1 MRNIPR
7 TKELERCVHVLE
19 QRLRLPRGTNRPDC
33 RRADEGMDLFGQPN
47 DLACVR
53 LFLVVIEQ

>member
-1 MRNIPR
+1 M
-7 TKELERCVHVLE
+7 LE
-19 QRLRLPRGTNRPDC
+19 QKLRLPTGTNRPDC